1 MASEQIRN
9 EIWQER
15 LDAERLVRYYEVL
28 AERHRLRH
36 LWIRIIL
43 LLAAIGGAVSLL
55 KVIPQIFQLIAGL
68 SVIVLVAVDFAFNGA
83 RKSAVLN
90 LIQIECRAL
99 GNEWE
104 SLWIGPEQISDDDA
118 RRENE
123 RLARRL
129 SEVTGW
135 AGHAEVGEDQK
146 LNVKCEE
153 LAYNVMRERY
163 ASG

>member
-1 MASEQIRN
+1 MVSEQIRN
-9 EIWQER
+9 QIWQER
-15 LDAERLVRYYEVL
+15 LGVEELVRSYEVL
-28 AERHRLRH
+28 AERLRFRH
-36 LWIRIIL
+36 LGIRIIL
-43 LLAAIGGAVSLL
+43 LLAVTIGAMSLL
-55 KVIPQIFQLIAGL
+55 DLPQVFQLIAGL
-68 SVIVLVAVDFAFNGA
+68 SVIVLVVADFAFNGA
-83 RKSAVLN
+83 RKSAVSN
-90 LIQIECRAL
+90 LIKIECRAL

-104 SLWIGPEQISDDDA
+104 SWWIGLEQISDGGA

-135 AGHAEVGEDQK
+135 AGHTEVAEDHK

-153 LAYNVMRERY
+153 LACNVMRERY

>member
-9 EIWQER
+9 EIRQER
-15 LDAERLVRYYEVL
+15 LDVERLVRYCEVL

-68 SVIVLVAVDFAFNGA
+68 SVIALVAVDFAFNGA

-104 SLWIGPEQISDDDA
+104 SLWIGLEQISDDDA

-146 LNVKCEE
+146 PNAKCEG